1 MKILLVDDTKSI
13 RISISAFLQNLGHMV
28 LQANNGREAL
38 DILDKEQVHIV
49 VSDIRMPYVNGH
61 ELLKRIKKSDKMKDI
76 EVVLLTGH
84 GDIKGAINAMK
95 EGAND
100 YLLKPIN
107 LDEFAGIIN
116 RIGELLS
123 LKEENLNL
131 TRNFDQKV
139 NEATQDIKKE
149 LDNVRQAFAKEVG
162 TAQIVVF
169 SDSLREILKKA
180 EKLHQNPD
188 IPVFIEGETGTGKE
202 VIARYIHYGKG
213 EVTTPFIAL
222 NCAAITSTLFESEL
236 FGYEP
241 GAFTGGNPNGQ
252 KGKLELS
259 ETGSIFLDEITEMP
273 IEHQA
278 KLLRI
283 IQERNYYKIGGL
295 KRMTTTSRFICATN
309 QNVERKIKDGTFRQ
323 DLFFRL
329 NIGHI
334 RIPPLRERPEEIM
347 PLAQMFLDNMINDKR
362 TMIRSI
368 SDPAKKKLEE
378 YNWPGNVRELKNAVE
393 RVALFGDE
401 KEIKPKQ
408 LNFLSE
414 DGYSDPSGLSE
425 LLTDEFTIPEE
436 PIDFNKFNLKIVQK
450 TLEKFNGNKTD
461 AAKYMGI
468 SRRAI
473 YTYLKNIED

>member
-13 RISISAFLQNLGHMV
+13 RISISAFLKNLGHIV
-28 LQANNGREAL
+28 LQASNGREAL
-38 DILDKEQVHIV
+38 DILDKAPVHMV

-61 ELLKRIKKSDKMKDI
+61 ELLKRIKGSDKWKNI

-84 GDIKGAINAMK
+84 GEIKGAINAMK
-95 EGAND
+95 EGAYD

-107 LDEFAGIIN
+107 LDEFAGIIDK
-116 RIGELLS
+116 IGELLS
-123 LKEENLNL
+123 LKEENLDL

-139 NEATQDIKKE
+139 TEATQEIKKE
-149 LDNVRQAFAKEVG
+149 LDSVRQAFAREVG
-162 TAQIVVF
+162 TAQIGVF
-169 SDSLREILKKA
+169 SDSLSEILTKA

-188 IPVFIEGETGTGKE
+188 IPVLIEGETGTGKE

-213 EVTTPFIAL
+213 EVVTPFIAL
-222 NCAAITSTLFESEL
+222 NCAAIAPTLFESEL

-241 GAFTGGNPNGQ
+241 GAFTGGNPKGQ

-273 IEHQA
+273 VEHQA

-309 QNVERKIKDGTFRQ
+309 QNVESKIKDGTFRQ

-334 RIPPLRERPEEIM
+334 RIPPLRERPEEIL
-347 PLAQMFLDNMINDKR
+347 PLAQMFLENLIKDKR
-362 TMIRSI
+362 TNFSKIRDS
-368 SDPAKKKLEE
+368 ARKKLEE
-378 YNWPGNVRELKNAVE
+378 YKWPGNVRELKNAIE
-393 RVALFGDE
+393 RIALFWDE
-401 KEIKPKQ
+401 KEIKPKH
-408 LNFLSE
+408 LNFSILM
-414 DGYSDPSGLSE
+414 
-425 LLTDEFTIPEE
+425 
-436 PIDFNKFNLKIVQK
+436 DFQI
-450 TLEKFNGNKTD
+450 
-461 AAKYMGI
+461 
-468 SRRAI
+468 
-473 YTYLKNIED
+473 